1 MKCKDC
7 ANEAVP
13 GRVLCAVCAEKN
25 AVRCKKY
32 RRAHLKDRKEKDR
45 LYHAANKEK
54 RVAYARQY
62 RKDNPEKCA
71 VLDRNKDPEK
81 KRIYNK
87 KYRELNQERLRVL
100 GQLKHIRNY
109 AENRLA
115 INARNTKWFGNNKDK
130 SRDKTAR
137 YRARKLGVLVENV
150 SKTEI
155 LERDGYICQ
164 ICGGG
169 VLPFVSPYH
178 PLYPNLDHIIPL
190 SRGGLHAEFNL
201 QTTHRGCNIS
211 KGTKDTANPA
221 YIQYIT
227 NEVSI

>member
-13 GRVLCAVCAEKN
+13 GRVLCPACADKN

-32 RRAHLKDRKEKDR
+32 RQNNLEDRKEKDR
-45 LYHAANKEK
+45 LYNLANRDK
-54 RVAYARQY
+54 RTAYARQY

-71 VLDRNKDPEK
+71 AFDRNKDPEK
-81 KRIYNK
+81 RRQYNK
-87 KYRELNQERLRVL
+87 QYQENNREKLRAYN
-100 GQLKHIRNY
+100 QLKHIRNY
-109 AENRLA
+109 AQNRLE
-115 INARNTKWFGNNKDK
+115 INARNRLWFQKNREK
-130 SRDKTAR
+130 SCDKTAR
-137 YRARKLGVLVENV
+137 YRAKKNRVFVEKV
-150 SKTEI
+150 SKLEI

-169 VLPFVSPYH
+169 VLPFVGVYH
-178 PLYPNLDHIIPL
+178 PLYPNIDHIIPIA
-190 SRGGLHAEFNL
+190 RGGLHTASNL
-201 QTTHRGCNIS
+201 QTTHRGCNTS

-227 NEVSI
+227 SEVTL